1 MLRQYLKMIDQ
12 ESNEYML
19 NDMSKAFSFLNE
31 YTKTGINLN
40 QIQYTETTQNYT
52 KQIKAA

>member
-1 MLRQYLKMIDQ
+1 MNTC
-12 ESNEYML
+12 E

-40 QIQYTETTQNYT
+40 QIQYAETTQNYT